1 MRTYTQDKNIPATSF
16 QAKLGK
22 NLTQELRKEF
32 KYNSTKLEKFEK
44 IFQDTFK
51 KNIDENTIL
60 DINKENKLMFSH
72 SLFPRIK
79 YCQNYKLPK
88 DNFLG
93 KRILNECSKTIGNGE
108 YNLFQLIISTSI
120 KNGGSLKKLLK
131 ISKKIKNNTSKQRFQ
146 DLLNV
151 ANLIKKENP
160 KSKLTHNDFA
170 NMEMKIMEEEMHREG
185 SELSN
190 LIKNLGFKLN

>member
-22 NLTQELRKEF
+22 NLTQELKKEF

-44 IFQDTFK
+44 IFQDAFK

-93 KRILNECSKTIGNGE
+93 KRILNECAKTI
-108 YNLFQLIISTSI
+108 
-120 KNGGSLKKLLK
+120 
-131 ISKKIKNNTSKQRFQ
+131 
-146 DLLNV
+146 
-151 ANLIKKENP
+151 ANDCK
-160 KSKLTHNDFA
+160 
-170 NMEMKIMEEEMHREG
+170 
-185 SELSN
+185 
-190 LIKNLGFKLN
+190 